1 MVLWTIRDNRPPYLD
16 LVKLSSL
23 NFTPVEAARKSQP
36 PVMHMTLLLSTPRA
50 LSVSWPGRKLR
61 LCVQAVS
68 AQWFRRGRWLIH
80 AFPEQTT
87 IHTRYHQQ
95 TAGLNMPSPS
105 FVRAQWLRRGRWLIH
120 ASPEQTMRHT
130 RYHQQTAGLNMPSP
144 SFVRAQWFRKYRLC
158 IHAFR
163 KRQYIYMLPP
173 TCHRLYLSV
182 RYDSEEVNSLIMHS
196 RRRRRY
202 NYTRYHPHAISFM
215 WQCTKITYLCILQ
228 TTIYTCYR
236 QQTTDL
242 NMSSVSFASSP
253 VMNDRLL
260 LL

>member
-1 MVLWTIRDNRPPYLD
+1 MVLWNIRDNRPPYLD

-23 NFTPVEAARKSQP
+23 NFTPVESARKSQP

-80 AFPEQTT
+80 AFPD
-87 IHTRYHQQ
+87 
-95 TAGLNMPSPS
+95 
-105 FVRAQWLRRGRWLIH
+105 
-120 ASPEQTMRHT
+120 QTMRHT

-144 SFVRAQWFRKYRLC
+144 SFVRVQWFRKYRLF

-163 KRQYIYMLPP
+163 KREYIYMLPP

-182 RYDSEEVNSLIMHS
+182 RYDLEEVNCLIMHS
-196 RRRRRY
+196 WRRRRY
-202 NYTRYHPHAISFM
+202 KHVTTHMPSASFDNALRLHIHAF
-215 WQCTKITYLCILQ
+215 CR
-228 TTIYTCYR
+228 R
-236 QQTTDL
+236 QYIHVTANRQRTWICHRFHLHLVQSWMLGYCFCNVLFPVRWPGFCARQRTG
-242 NMSSVSFASSP
+242 SVCGVWFLERSHFG
-253 VMNDRLL
+253 RGK
-260 LL
+260 